1 MPHVDGM
8 SLRSVWTSRGQSRFA
23 RPVAAVTAF
32 ARHAA
37 GYAKTTLALW
47 RNSTLFARPRKEL
60 DMRELEEHYARAGDV
75 HDLERM
81 ERDWDRRD
89 GGGVRNWDGR

>member
-8 SLRSVWTSRGQSRFA
+8 SLPGGWSTRGQSRFA
-23 RPVAAVTAF
+23 RPVAAVSRAVANVVANAVAQWR
-32 ARHAA
+32 ARKGA
-37 GYAKTTLALW
+37 
-47 RNSTLFARPRKEL
+47 
-60 DMRELEEHYARAGDV
+60 DVRELESHYARAGDA

-89 GGGVRNWDGR
+89 GGGVRRW